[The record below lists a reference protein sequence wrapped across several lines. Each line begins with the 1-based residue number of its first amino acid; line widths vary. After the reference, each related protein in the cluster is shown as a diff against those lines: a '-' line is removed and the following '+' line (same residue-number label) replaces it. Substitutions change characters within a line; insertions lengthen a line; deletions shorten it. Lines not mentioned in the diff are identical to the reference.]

1 MNLEKFCFPVIERP
15 IAVFDGKRS
24 IINLDEK
31 TTFLPADYKAIVR
44 SDDQKV
50 ISIVKSSYKLVRNAE
65 LIDLLLRELA
75 MCGHTFRFDFSH
87 SFVDNNRMRLQIT
100 FPELKLRDSESDI
113 ALSAYLHNSYDQSE
127 GVRFI
132 FGAIRAI
139 CSNGMVFG
147 EVLSRYYSKHTSGFS
162 FENLSEKLEEAK
174 EYFPVLQNRIDR
186 LERTLVD
193 ETLVEKVSDKISKR
207 LAEQVIQ
214 EQEIGRISQW
224 KLYNRLTN
232 VVSHELNPAYAAR
245 YQHNISQVFSL

>member
-1 MNLEKFCFPVIERP
+1 MNLETFCFPVSQRN
-15 IAVFDGKRS
+15 IAVNNNKHS
-24 IINLDEK
+24 IIDLDEK
-31 TTFLPADYKAIVR
+31 STFLPADYTAIVR
-44 SDDQKV
+44 DDTDKV
-50 ISIVKSSYKLVRNAE
+50 ISVVKSSYKLVRNAE

-75 MCGHTFRFDFSH
+75 MCGHTFRFDFNH
-87 SFVDNNRMRLQIT
+87 SFVDSNRMRLVIT
-100 FPELKLRDSESDI
+100 FPELRLRDSESDI

-147 EVLSRYYSKHTSGFS
+147 EVLSRYYAKHTNGFS

-193 ETLVEKVSDKISKR
+193 ETLVEKVSEKVSKR
-207 LAEQVIQ
+207 LAEQVIS

-232 VVSHELNPAYAAR
+232 FVSHELNPAYAAR
-245 YQHNISQVFSL
+245 YQSNISSVFAL

>member
-1 MNLEKFCFPVIERP
+1 MNLEKFCFPVVERKV
-15 IAVFDGKRS
+15 AVDNNKHS
-24 IINLDEK
+24 MINLDEK

-174 EYFPVLQNRIDR
+174 EYFPILQNRIDR

-207 LAEQVIQ
+207 LAEQVIT

-245 YQHNISQVFSL
+245 YQHNISQVFAL